1 MKNLLKLHARSLAL
15 AAVLIV
21 MLVALAYV
29 ALRTG
34 PMAPIPVMLVTVERQ
49 AVTPALFGIGTV
61 EARRTH
67 RIGPTYAGRVRRV
80 EVQAGD
86 SVKAG
91 QLLGEMDPID
101 LDDKLGAQDA
111 ALKRASAALLAGE
124 AQIQEV
130 SARNAY
136 AQAQA
141 KRYEQLWAAR
151 AVSQEGIDA
160 KRQEL
165 QVTVS
170 TLAAARANL
179 EASRQDMARLR
190 ADRDGLAR
198 QRGNLRLLSPVDG
211 LVARR
216 NADPGTTVVAGQ
228 SVIEVVEPGSVWV
241 NVRFDQQR
249 ARGLQAGLAARIVL
263 RSQTGEPLAGLV
275 SRVEPY
281 ADAVTEE
288 TLAKIEFKQTPA
300 SLPPLGEL
308 AEVTVALPAHKAM
321 PVVPNASVQRV
332 DGKLGVWVVDGN
344 SLRFAPVTLGVADL
358 EGRTQV
364 LQGLSGGER
373 VVSYSHKTLA
383 ANSRFTVVDQIAG
396 KAS

>member
-21 MLVALAYV
+21 LLGALAFV

-34 PMAPIPVMLVTVERQ
+34 PMAPIPVMLVTVESQ
-49 AVTPALFGIGTV
+49 AITPALFGIGTV

-67 RIGPTYAGRVRRV
+67 KIGPTYAGRVRRV

-130 SARNAY
+130 SARHAY

-141 KRYEQLWAAR
+141 KRYEQLWTAR

-165 QVTVS
+165 QVTLS
-170 TLAAARANL
+170 SLAAARANL
-179 EASRQDMARLR
+179 EASRQDLSRLR

-216 NADPGTTVVAGQ
+216 NADPGTTLVAGQ
-228 SVIEVVEPGSVWV
+228 SVIEVVEPGSAWV

-263 RSQTGEPLAGLV
+263 RSQASEPIAGLV

-288 TLAKIEFKQTPA
+288 TLAKIEFKQAPN

-308 AEVTVALPAHKAM
+308 AEVTVDLAAQKAM
-321 PVVPNASVQRV
+321 PVVPSASVQRV
-332 DGKLGVWVVDGN
+332 DGKLGVWVVEGN
-344 SLRFAPVTLGVADL
+344 KLRFAPVTLGASDL
-358 EGRTQV
+358 AGRTQV

-373 VVSYSHKTLA
+373 VVSYSHKTLS
-383 ANSRFTVVDQIAG
+383 ANSRFKVVDRIAG

>member
-1 MKNLLKLHARSLAL
+1 
-15 AAVLIV
+15 
-21 MLVALAYV
+21 
-29 ALRTG
+29 
-34 PMAPIPVMLVTVERQ
+34 
-49 AVTPALFGIGTV
+49 
-61 EARRTH
+61 
-67 RIGPTYAGRVRRV
+67 
-80 EVQAGD
+80 
-86 SVKAG
+86 
-91 QLLGEMDPID
+91 MDPID
-101 LDDKLGAQDA
+101 LDDKLGAQEA

-165 QVTVS
+165 QVTS
-170 TLAAARANL
+170 SSLAAAKANL
-179 EASRQDMARLR
+179 EAARQDLARLG

-198 QRGNLRLLSPVDG
+198 QRGNLRMLSPVDG

-216 NADPGTTVVAGQ
+216 NADAGTTVVAGQ
-228 SVIEVVEPGSVWV
+228 SVIEVVDPGSVWV

-263 RSQTGEPLAGLV
+263 RSQTGESIAGLV

-288 TLAKIEFKQTPA
+288 TLAKIEFKQAPA

-308 AEVTVALPAHKAM
+308 AEVTVALQAHKAM

-332 DGKLGVWVVDGN
+332 DGKLGVWVVVGD

-383 ANSRFTVVDQIAG
+383 PNSRFKVVDQIVG

>member
-1 MKNLLKLHARSLAL
+1 MKDLLKLHARSLAL

-21 MLVALAYV
+21 LLGALAYV

-34 PMAPIPVMLVTVERQ
+34 PMAPIPVMLVTVDSQ
-49 AVTPALFGIGTV
+49 AITPALFGIGTV

-67 RIGPTYAGRVRRV
+67 KIGPTYAGRVRRV

-130 SARNAY
+130 SARNVY

-165 QVTVS
+165 QVTS
-170 TLAAARANL
+170 SSLAAARANL
-179 EASRQDMARLR
+179 EASRQDLTRLR

-263 RSQTGEPLAGLV
+263 RSQPGEAIAGLV

-288 TLAKIEFKQTPA
+288 TLAKIEFKQALA

-308 AEVTVALPAHKAM
+308 AEVTVALQAHKAM

-344 SLRFAPVTLGVADL
+344 SLRFAPVMLGVADL

-373 VVSYSHKTLA
+373 VVSYSHKTLT
-383 ANSRFTVVDQIAG
+383 ANSRFKVVDQIVG

>member
-1 MKNLLKLHARSLAL
+1 MKNPMKLHARSLAL
-15 AAVLIV
+15 AAVLMVLIG
-21 MLVALAYV
+21 ALAFV

-34 PMAPIPVMLVTVERQ
+34 PMAPIPVMLVTVESQ
-49 AVTPALFGIGTV
+49 AITPALFGIGTV

-67 RIGPTYAGRVRRV
+67 KIGPTYAGRVRRV

-86 SVKAG
+86 RVKAG

-130 SARNAY
+130 SARKAY
-136 AQAQA
+136 AEAQA

-165 QVTVS
+165 QVALS
-170 TLAAARANL
+170 SLAAARANL
-179 EASRQDMARLR
+179 EASRQDLTRLR

-263 RSQTGEPLAGLV
+263 RSQTGEPIAGLV

-288 TLAKIEFKQTPA
+288 TLAKIEFKQAPA

-308 AEVTVALPAHKAM
+308 VEVTVALPAHKAM

-344 SLRFAPVTLGVADL
+344 GLRFAPVTLGVADL

-364 LQGLSGGER
+364 LQGLRGGER
-373 VVSYSHKTLA
+373 VVSYSHKTLS
-383 ANSRFTVVDQIAG
+383 ANSRYKVVDQIAG

>member
-49 AVTPALFGIGTV
+49 AVTPALFGVGTV

-67 RIGPTYAGRVRRV
+67 KIGPTYAGRVRRV

-288 TLAKIEFKQTPA
+288 TLAKIEFKQAPA
-300 SLPPLGEL
+300 TLPPLGEL

>member
-1 MKNLLKLHARSLAL
+1 MKDLLNPRGRSLAM
-15 AAVLIV
+15 AAVLVI
-21 MLVALAYV
+21 LLGALAFV

-34 PMAPIPVMLVTVERQ
+34 PMAPIPVTLVTVERQ
-49 AVTPALFGIGTV
+49 AITPALFGVGTV

-67 RIGPTYAGRVRRV
+67 KIGPTFAGRVRRV

-111 ALKRASAALLAGE
+111 ALKRAEAALLAGE

-130 SARNAY
+130 SARKAY

-141 KRYEQLWAAR
+141 ARYEQLWTAR
-151 AVSQEGIDA
+151 AVSQEGVDA

-165 QVTVS
+165 QVAQASLTAV
-170 TLAAARANL
+170 RANL
-179 EASRQDMARLR
+179 EAARQDLARLR
-190 ADRDGLAR
+190 ADRNGLAR
-198 QRGNLRLLSPVDG
+198 QRSSLRLLAPVDG

-216 NADPGTTVVAGQ
+216 SADPGTTVVAGQ

-241 NVRFDQQR
+241 SVRFDQQR

-263 RSQTGEPLAGLV
+263 RSQAGEAIAGLV

-288 TLAKIEFKQTPA
+288 TLAKIEFKQAPA

-308 AEVTVALPAHKAM
+308 AEVTVALQAHKTM

-332 DGKLGVWVVDGN
+332 DGKLGVWVVDGT

-373 VVSYSHKTLA
+373 VVSYSHKTLS
-383 ANSRFTVVDQIAG
+383 ANSRFTVVDRIAG
-396 KAS
+396 KTS

>member
-1 MKNLLKLHARSLAL
+1 MKDLLKLHARSLAL

-21 MLVALAYV
+21 LLGALAYV

-34 PMAPIPVMLVTVERQ
+34 PMAPIPVMLVTVESQ
-49 AVTPALFGIGTV
+49 AITPALFGIGTV

-67 RIGPTYAGRVRRV
+67 KIGPTYAGRVRRV

-101 LDDKLGAQDA
+101 QDDKLGAQDA
-111 ALKRASAALLAGE
+111 AIKRASAALLAGE

-130 SARNAY
+130 SARNVY

-165 QVTVS
+165 QVTLS
-170 TLAAARANL
+170 SLAAARANL
-179 EASRQDMARLR
+179 EASRQDLTRLR

-263 RSQTGEPLAGLV
+263 RSQTGEPIAGLV

-288 TLAKIEFKQTPA
+288 TLAKIEFKQAPA

-308 AEVTVALPAHKAM
+308 AEVTVAMQAHKAM

-332 DGKLGVWVVDGN
+332 DGKLGVWVVDGT

-373 VVSYSHKTLA
+373 VVSYSHKTLS
-383 ANSRFTVVDQIAG
+383 ANSRFTVVDRIAG
-396 KAS
+396 KTS

>member
-1 MKNLLKLHARSLAL
+1 MKNLMKLHARSLAL
-15 AAVLIV
+15 AAVLMVLIG
-21 MLVALAYV
+21 ALAFV

-34 PMAPIPVMLVTVERQ
+34 PMAPIPVMLVTVESQ
-49 AVTPALFGIGTV
+49 TITPALFGIGTV

-67 RIGPTYAGRVRRV
+67 KIGPTYAGRVRRV

-130 SARNAY
+130 SARKAY
-136 AQAQA
+136 AEAQA

-165 QVTVS
+165 QVALS
-170 TLAAARANL
+170 SLAAARANL
-179 EASRQDMARLR
+179 EASRQDLTRLR

-216 NADPGTTVVAGQ
+216 GADPGTTVVAGQ

-263 RSQTGEPLAGLV
+263 RSQTGEPIAGLV

-288 TLAKIEFKQTPA
+288 TLAKIEFKQAPA

-308 AEVTVALPAHKAM
+308 AEVTVALQAHKAM

-344 SLRFAPVTLGVADL
+344 GLRFAPVTLGVADL

-364 LQGLSGGER
+364 LQGLRGGER
-373 VVSYSHKTLA
+373 VVSYSHKTLST
-383 ANSRFTVVDQIAG
+383 NSRYKVVDQIVG

>member
-1 MKNLLKLHARSLAL
+1 MKNPMKLHARSLAL
-15 AAVLIV
+15 AAVLMVLIG
-21 MLVALAYV
+21 ALAFV

-34 PMAPIPVMLVTVERQ
+34 PMAPIPVMLVTVESQ
-49 AVTPALFGIGTV
+49 AITPALFGIGTV

-67 RIGPTYAGRVRRV
+67 KIGPTYAGRVRRV

-130 SARNAY
+130 SARKAY
-136 AQAQA
+136 AEAQA

-165 QVTVS
+165 QVALS
-170 TLAAARANL
+170 SLAAARANL
-179 EASRQDMARLR
+179 EASRQDLTRLR

-216 NADPGTTVVAGQ
+216 GADPGTTVVAGQ

-263 RSQTGEPLAGLV
+263 RSQTGEPIAGLV

-288 TLAKIEFKQTPA
+288 TLAKIEFKQAPA

-308 AEVTVALPAHKAM
+308 AEVTLSLPPTAKAVLL
-321 PVVPNASVQRV
+321 PSAAIKRRQAQT
-332 DGKLGVWVVDGN
+332 GVWVIDAGT
-344 SLRFAPVTLGVADL
+344 LRFAPVRIGQASLDGQV
-358 EGRTQV
+358 QV
-364 LQGLSGGER
+364 LNGVQPG
-373 VVSYSHKTLA
+373 T
-383 ANSRFTVVDQIAG
+383 TVVVHSEKEIVEHSRIAVVDALAG
-396 KAS
+396 RRP

>member
-21 MLVALAYV
+21 LLGALAYV

-34 PMAPIPVMLVTVERQ
+34 PMAPIPVMLVTVESQ
-49 AVTPALFGIGTV
+49 AITPALFGIGTV

-67 RIGPTYAGRVRRV
+67 KIGPTYAGRVRRV

-130 SARNAY
+130 SARHVY

-165 QVTVS
+165 QVTLS
-170 TLAAARANL
+170 SLAAARANL
-179 EASRQDMARLR
+179 EASRQDLTRLR
-190 ADRDGLAR
+190 ADRDGLSR

-263 RSQTGEPLAGLV
+263 RSQTGESIAALV

-288 TLAKIEFKQTPA
+288 TLAKIEFKQAPSQPA
-300 SLPPLGEL
+300 ATG
-308 AEVTVALPAHKAM
+308 
-321 PVVPNASVQRV
+321 
-332 DGKLGVWVVDGN
+332 
-344 SLRFAPVTLGVADL
+344 
-358 EGRTQV
+358 
-364 LQGLSGGER
+364 
-373 VVSYSHKTLA
+373 
-383 ANSRFTVVDQIAG
+383 
-396 KAS
+396 

>member
-49 AVTPALFGIGTV
+49 AVTPALFGVGTV

-67 RIGPTYAGRVRRV
+67 KIGPTYAGRVRRV

-288 TLAKIEFKQTPA
+288 TLAKIEFKQAPA
-300 SLPPLGEL
+300 TLPPLGEL
-308 AEVTVALPAHKAM
+308 AEVTVALPAHKAT

>member
-15 AAVLIV
+15 AGVLMV
-21 MLVALAYV
+21 LLGALVYV

-34 PMAPIPVMLVTVERQ
+34 PMAPIPVMLVTVENQ
-49 AVTPALFGIGTV
+49 AITPALFGIGTV

-67 RIGPTYAGRVRRV
+67 KIGPTFAGRVRRV

-91 QLLGEMDPID
+91 QLLGEMDPVD

-130 SARNAY
+130 GARHAY

-165 QVTVS
+165 QVTLS
-170 TLAAARANL
+170 SLAAARANL
-179 EASRQDMARLR
+179 EAARQDLARLR

-216 NADPGTTVVAGQ
+216 SADPGTTVVAGQ

-241 NVRFDQQR
+241 HARFDQQR
-249 ARGLQAGLAARIVL
+249 ARGLQAGLPARIVL
-263 RSQTGEPLAGLV
+263 RSHTGESIAGLV

-288 TLAKIEFKQTPA
+288 TLAKVEFKQAPA
-300 SLPPLGEL
+300 GVPPLGEL
-308 AEVTVALPAHKAM
+308 AEVTVALQAHKAM

-344 SLRFAPVTLGVADL
+344 GLRFAPVTLGVADL

-383 ANSRFTVVDQIAG
+383 ANSRFKVVEQIAG